1 MVLNIHSKVGNSIK
15 IRSCRYSVHCL
26 INVMQSNI
34 HCSLFFQRIQ
44 HFTIKHFC
52 YFKWKAERF
61 LFLIFKLC
69 MHSTY
74 LPCLVRIK
82 NSTTVF
88 SCSKLFSRSQ
98 KYSLMHG
105 HSLVTVCVLLTE
117 IPHSREI
124 FFFFI
129 NIYFCFASDYVAS
142 FWFWSSVLWAWRL
155 WGF

>member
-1 MVLNIHSKVGNSIK
+1 
-15 IRSCRYSVHCL
+15 
-26 INVMQSNI
+26 
-34 HCSLFFQRIQ
+34 
-44 HFTIKHFC
+44 
-52 YFKWKAERF
+52 
-61 LFLIFKLC
+61 

-124 FFFFI
+124 FFFYKYLFLLCFRLCCKFLVLK
-129 NIYFCFASDYVAS
+129 FCALSLEAMGVLKL
-142 FWFWSSVLWAWRL
+142 FWFGFVRDGFFSVMVWRFQFIHIL
-155 WGF
+155 GIYSFRIDNTIV